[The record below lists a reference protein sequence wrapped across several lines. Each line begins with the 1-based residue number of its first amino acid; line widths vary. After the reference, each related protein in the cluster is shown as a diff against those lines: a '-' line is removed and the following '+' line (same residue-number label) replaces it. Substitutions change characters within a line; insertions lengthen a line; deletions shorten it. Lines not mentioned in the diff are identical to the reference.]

1 MMSKEKAI
9 VTAFITAAAELRVD
23 DAIQLIADDCE
34 CWYTGGGLVSR
45 EDFVAGMRFL
55 LGQVAEPGPVLI
67 KEMIQEGNRV
77 AVEYANKLKLR
88 NGRLYDN
95 AYQSKMVIEN
105 RKITVLREY
114 LDSAHVAQVFG
125 SFAPAKA

>member
-1 MMSKEKAI
+1 MSKEKNV

-23 DAIQLIADDCE
+23 DAVELIADDCE
-34 CWYTGGGLVSR
+34 CWYTGRGSVSR

-55 LGQVAEPGPVLI
+55 LSEVAEPGPVLI

-77 AVEYANKLKLR
+77 AVEYANKLQLK

-105 RKITVLREY
+105 GKITVMREY
-114 LDSAHVAQVFG
+114 LDSAHVAQIFG